1 MCNGSYAFKT
11 IFSRNQHRVTK
22 ITHFCGI
29 LKVNAVMSKSI
40 EVVTRKV

>member
-22 ITHFCGI
+22 ITHFNGI
-29 LKVNAVMSKSI
+29 PKANAVMSKSI